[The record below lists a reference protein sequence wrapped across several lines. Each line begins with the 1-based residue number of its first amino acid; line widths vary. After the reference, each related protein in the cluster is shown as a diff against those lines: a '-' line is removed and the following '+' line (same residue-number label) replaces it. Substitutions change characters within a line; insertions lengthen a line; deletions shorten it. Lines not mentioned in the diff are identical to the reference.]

1 MLESIE
7 HKNDRELLNIS
18 KQNNVLISMGFKLPI

>member
-7 HKNDRELLNIS
+7 HKNGRKLLNIS
-18 KQNNVLISMGFKLPI
+18 KQNSVLILMRFKLSI

>member
-18 KQNNVLISMGFKLPI
+18 KQNSVLILMRFKLSI